1 MTVQG
6 PSLLSPSTPTSSV
19 STEITIGHVQL
30 RDLVICPHERGV
42 VNYVQGN
49 SIMEQNLS
57 RSGSKRAIANLPFTP
72 NTLSALRLPDSVTT
86 LVAAG
91 GQDAELHL
99 SLHSSSSPSP
109 APTPPS
115 HHRSS
120 RPHWQYQTQLQ
131 GSINNSVMLT
141 SLSLTKANVSSVEPR
156 VAVSNNDCSVKFF
169 EVNIRSSDNS
179 PASTKLKDLGILRID
194 VPVNHSS
201 VSPDGRTLL
210 SVGDS
215 PQVYLHHIS
224 GSSRLTFESIAKYS
238 LVPYTPSIFTH
249 QFYSPQ
255 YPSPPLPASFSTS
268 YSANGMKFAVAS
280 QEGVA
285 VVWDVRSS
293 KPLKV
298 FETDRT
304 RGRERRGTGEAS
316 GFMYEEDLWD
326 WSRGG
331 SRAPGWGIRSIKFSP
346 EGADGKEVIV
356 FTEHTSLLHVIDAR
370 TFETQQIV
378 RIPDPTISCLRTS
391 SGLGHRSTRSES
403 AISSIPTTTSMRL
416 PVLDGPFT
424 SDEEF
429 DDGGVVVVPR
439 LGSSR
444 EEEDVSRLLR
454 RHGLRTARMRLRP
467 ARRRSDTQRDG
478 DGDMEVTDVDEQE
491 DQGDDMEVD
500 ELDAEC
506 LSSAAG
512 SRAASPSSMTP
523 YTPPSQTFSSPSLT
537 TSTLSTGPTYV
548 ARRPRGTRTINPVSA
563 SPMTTLRVLGSAGRA
578 RRETL
583 TEEPPKTEDTLDLAG
598 VCFDPT
604 GSHVYVGSS
613 KGIVEYRVKGSEKT
627 WWSST
632 EWA

>member
-1 MTVQG
+1 MTVQR
-6 PSLLSPSTPTSSV
+6 PSLLSPPTPTSSV

-30 RDLVICPHERGV
+30 RDLLICPHERGV
-42 VNYVQGN
+42 VNYVQGR
-49 SIMEQNLS
+49 SILEQNLF
-57 RSGSKRAIANLPFTP
+57 RSGSKRAIASLPFTP
-72 NTLSALRLPDSVTT
+72 NTLSSLRLPDSTTT
-86 LVAAG
+86 LLAAG

-99 SLHSSSSPSP
+99 SLHSSSPSSSTSSSPP
-109 APTPPS
+109 

-141 SLSLTKANVSSVEPR
+141 SLSLTKANISSVEPR

-179 PASTKLKDLGILRID
+179 PTASRLKDLGVLRID

-224 GSSRLTFESIAKYS
+224 GSSRLSFESIAKYS
-238 LVPYTPSIFTH
+238 LVPYTPSVFTH
-249 QFYSPQ
+249 QYYSPQ
-255 YPSPPLPASFSTS
+255 YPQPSLPASFSTS

-285 VVWDVRSS
+285 VIWDVRSS

-298 FETDRT
+298 LETDRT
-304 RGRERRGTGEAS
+304 RGKERRATGEAS
-316 GFMYEEDLWD
+316 GYMYEEDLWD

-346 EGADGKEVIV
+346 EGADGKEVLV
-356 FTEHTSLLHVIDAR
+356 FTEHTSLLHLIDAR
-370 TFETQQIV
+370 TFETEQIV
-378 RIPDPTISCLRTS
+378 RVPDPTISCLQN
-391 SGLGHRSTRSES
+391 SGRPGHRSTRSES
-403 AISSIPTTTSMRL
+403 AISALPTTNSMGL
-416 PVLDGPFT
+416 HLMDGPFT
-424 SDEEF
+424 SDEEL

-439 LGSSR
+439 LGSTR

-454 RHGLRTARMRLRP
+454 RHGLRTTRTRLRP
-467 ARRRSDTQRDG
+467 ARRRSESHQDG
-478 DGDMEVTDVDEQE
+478 DGDMEMTDVDEQG
-491 DQGDDMEVD
+491 DRGDDMEVD
-500 ELDAEC
+500 ELDTEC

-512 SRAASPSSMTP
+512 SRAASPT
-523 YTPPSQTFSSPSLT
+523 YTPPSHTFSSPSLT
-537 TSTLSTGPTYV
+537 TPTLSPGPPYV
-548 ARRPRGTRTINPVSA
+548 GRRPRGMRTINPVTTS
-563 SPMTTLRVLGSAGRA
+563 SMTTLRALANASRA
-578 RRETL
+578 RRPETPI
-583 TEEPPKTEDTLDLAG
+583 EESSKPEDNLDLAG

-604 GSHVYVGSS
+604 GSHVYVASS
-613 KGIVEYRVKGSEKT
+613 KGIVEYRIKGAEKT
-627 WWSST
+627 WWSNT

>member
-1 MTVQG
+1 MCKS
-6 PSLLSPSTPTSSV
+6 SLAPF
-19 STEITIGHVQL
+19 ITISRSRQLSCSSSQL

-57 RSGSKRAIANLPFTP
+57 RSGSKRAIASLPFTP
-72 NTLSALRLPDSVTT
+72 NTLSALRLPDSATT

-109 APTPPS
+109 SPTPPS
-115 HHRSS
+115 YHRSS

-179 PASTKLKDLGILRID
+179 PASSKLKDLGTLRID
-194 VPVNHSS
+194 VPVNHCESFSNSRLAVCPHDSLAS

-356 FTEHTSLLHVIDAR
+356 FTE
-370 TFETQQIV
+370 
-378 RIPDPTISCLRTS
+378 
-391 SGLGHRSTRSES
+391 
-403 AISSIPTTTSMRL
+403 
-416 PVLDGPFT
+416 
-424 SDEEF
+424 
-429 DDGGVVVVPR
+429 
-439 LGSSR
+439 
-444 EEEDVSRLLR
+444 
-454 RHGLRTARMRLRP
+454 
-467 ARRRSDTQRDG
+467 
-478 DGDMEVTDVDEQE
+478 
-491 DQGDDMEVD
+491 
-500 ELDAEC
+500 
-506 LSSAAG
+506 
-512 SRAASPSSMTP
+512 
-523 YTPPSQTFSSPSLT
+523 
-537 TSTLSTGPTYV
+537 
-548 ARRPRGTRTINPVSA
+548 
-563 SPMTTLRVLGSAGRA
+563 
-578 RRETL
+578 
-583 TEEPPKTEDTLDLAG
+583 
-598 VCFDPT
+598 
-604 GSHVYVGSS
+604 VGSS
-613 KGIVEYRVKGSEKT
+613 LCHSRLIR
-627 WWSST
+627 
-632 EWA
+632 

>member
-1 MTVQG
+1 MSHFSKSAPAT
-6 PSLLSPSTPTSSV
+6 
-19 STEITIGHVQL
+19 
-30 RDLVICPHERGV
+30 
-42 VNYVQGN
+42 
-49 SIMEQNLS
+49 
-57 RSGSKRAIANLPFTP
+57 RS
-72 NTLSALRLPDSVTT
+72 
-86 LVAAG
+86 
-91 GQDAELHL
+91 
-99 SLHSSSSPSP
+99 
-109 APTPPS
+109 
-115 HHRSS
+115 
-120 RPHWQYQTQLQ
+120 
-131 GSINNSVMLT
+131 
-141 SLSLTKANVSSVEPR
+141 
-156 VAVSNNDCSVKFF
+156 ND
-169 EVNIRSSDNS
+169 
-179 PASTKLKDLGILRID
+179 PLA
-194 VPVNHSS
+194 S

-304 RGRERRGTGEAS
+304 RGRERRATGEAS
-316 GFMYEEDLWD
+316 GFIYEEDLWD

-346 EGADGKEVIV
+346 EGVDGKEVLV
-356 FTEHTSLLHVIDAR
+356 FTEVSSSRCCSSSTFPNYGTSQHTSLLHLIDAR
-370 TFETQQIV
+370 TFETEQIV

-391 SGLGHRSTRSES
+391 SRLGHRSTRSES
-403 AISSIPTTTSMRL
+403 AISSIPATNSIGFPSL
-416 PVLDGPFT
+416 NVEGPFT
-424 SDEEF
+424 SDEELD
-429 DDGGVVVVPR
+429 DDGAVVVPR
-439 LGSSR
+439 LGSTR

-454 RHGLRTARMRLRP
+454 RHGLRTARTRLRP
-467 ARRRSDTQRDG
+467 TRRQSETQQNRDE
-478 DGDMEVTDVDEQE
+478 DAEMTDVDEQE
-491 DQGDDMEVD
+491 DRGDDMEVD
-500 ELDAEC
+500 ELDTEC

-512 SRAASPSSMTP
+512 SRAASPTSMTT
-523 YTPPSQTFSSPSLT
+523 YTPPSHTFSSPSLVT
-537 TSTLSTGPTYV
+537 PSLSSGPPYV
-548 ARRPRGTRTINPVSA
+548 TRRPRGTRGINPVSTNSIA
-563 SPMTTLRVLGSAGRA
+563 TLRVLANVGRA
-578 RRETL
+578 RRQGTL
-583 TEEPPKTEDTLDLAG
+583 TEESSKTEDTLDLAG

-613 KGIVEYRVKGSEKT
+613 KGIVEYRVKGAEKT